1 MKATRI
7 CGSLVAASAALFLFS
22 VPAVAQEDDGGPLT
36 WGEDAKYVSTT
47 VIKFK
52 PGKRER
58 AMEIIAE
65 YFVKASEKAGTAGP
79 MLVIH
84 MQTGSWDIAAVWELE
99 GGTADLQWYRSPDNI
114 KWREALNE
122 IAGGEDEGAAILK
135 EYGSSVADSLSNIGH
150 YHTGEE

>member
-7 CGSLVAASAALFLFS
+7 CGTLVAASAALFLFT

-36 WGEDAKYVSTT
+36 WGEDAKYVETT

-65 YFVKASEKAGTAGP
+65 YFVKASEKAGTPGP
-79 MLVIH
+79 LLVIH
-84 MQTGSWDIAAVWELE
+84 MQTGNWDMAAVWELE

-114 KWREALNE
+114 EWREALTE
-122 IAGGEDEGAAILK
+122 IAGGEEEAAAILK
-135 EYGSSVADSLSNIGH
+135 EYGGSVADSMSNIGH
-150 YHTGEE
+150 YHSGEE